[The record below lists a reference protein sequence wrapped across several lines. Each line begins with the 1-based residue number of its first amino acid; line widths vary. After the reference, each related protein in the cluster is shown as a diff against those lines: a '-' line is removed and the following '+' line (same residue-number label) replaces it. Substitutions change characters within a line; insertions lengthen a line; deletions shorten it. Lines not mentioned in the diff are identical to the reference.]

1 MIQDIVAQ
9 IKSVQIK
16 TEGAGGATLL
26 DPTRAAPANAY
37 ERLVAALEA
46 HAPDDA
52 VLPLIT
58 KETASTKHHVRSLS
72 WTTTPTPT
80 PNPTPN
86 PDPNPNPNSA
96 LNQPEL

>member
-1 MIQDIVAQ
+1 MAQ

-58 KETASTKHHVRSLS
+58 KETASTKHQVRLLS
-72 WTTTPTPT
+72 WTTTP
-80 PNPTPN
+80 NPN

-96 LNQPEL
+96 P